1 MSKKT
6 KLKDEFKIGFGIRL
20 NDLRFQNILHNYKMT
35 NDSSINPSYKVIADH
50 LRSSSF
56 LIADGVMPS
65 NEGRGYVLR
74 RIMRRAMR
82 HIHKLGSDKPV
93 MYKLAPVLIAQ
104 MGESY
109 PELVRAK
116 DTIIDTLKTEE
127 ERFRKTLGRGME
139 MLEEELSKAKKGEK
153 FSGLAAF
160 KLYDTYGFPLD
171 LTEDILREKN
181 LEVDLADFDSQME
194 QQKKRGKENW
204 SGSGEAKDS
213 EIYFNLK
220 NKCPNTKFLGYE
232 STKSTAKI
240 LAILKD
246 KKEVQE
252 IKNGDKNIEIILDQT
267 PFYATSGGQKG
278 DDGNFILV
286 NEYQENQLIN
296 HNNLKNIIDIF
307 ETKKMAGDLFIHCAS
322 EIRGSFKTGDIIIA
336 LVNNRSRQFRAINH
350 SATHLLHFALKQI
363 VGNHISQK
371 GSNVDGE
378 YFTFDFNHNKPL
390 SQLEIDQVEDLVNFY
405 IRQNSQIQTDI
416 LPLEEARNKGAM
428 ALFGEKYDDVV
439 RVLQMGQSV
448 ELCGGT
454 HAKATGN
461 IGILKII
468 SEKGIAAGIRR
479 IEAKTGFFALEY
491 CRLQERKLQALL
503 ESLKITGQFEE
514 VKFPHNQFHSA
525 KKGFDDL
532 SYFGEEASENE
543 VVSAAEI
550 SSMQE
555 IIAKTYQ
562 LGEAKMAEIK
572 ALQKEIDKLKKE
584 KLSLSNNFTVE
595 KIGEINLVHHFFEG
609 VGAKE
614 LKDLATEI
622 KQQKEYQQNSCIL
635 FFGFESDKLSCILA
649 ISQNLTEKLQANKI
663 ISQIAQI
670 IGGKGGGGKADLA
683 MCGGTNRNGIDD
695 AVQVLRD
702 VL

>member
-1 MSKKT
+1 
-6 KLKDEFKIGFGIRL
+6 
-20 NDLRFQNILHNYKMT
+20 MT
-35 NDSSINPSYKVIADH
+35 NNSSINPSYKVIADH

-82 HIHKLGSDKPV
+82 HIHKLGSDQPM
-93 MYKLAPVLIAQ
+93 MYKLVPVLISQ
-104 MGESY
+104 MGEFY
-109 PELVRAK
+109 PELVQAK

-127 ERFRKTLGRGME
+127 ERFRTTLGRGME
-139 MLEEELSKAKKGEK
+139 MLEEELLKAKKGEK
-153 FSGLAAF
+153 FSGAVAF

-171 LTEDILREKN
+171 LTQDILREKN
-181 LEVDLADFDSQME
+181 LEVDLEGFDFEMD
-194 QQKKRGKENW
+194 QQKKRAKESW

-213 EIYFNLK
+213 EVYFSLK
-220 NKCPNTKFLGYE
+220 AKCKNSKFVGYE
-232 STKSTAKI
+232 STKSAAKI

-246 KKEVQE
+246 GKEITEV
-252 IKNGDKNIEIILDQT
+252 KNGDKNVEIILDQT

-278 DDGNFILV
+278 DDGNFILST
-286 NEYQENQLIN
+286 EYQENQLIN
-296 HNNLKNIIDIF
+296 YTNLKNSIDIF
-307 ETKKMAGDLFIHCAS
+307 ETKKMAGDLFVHLAS
-322 EIRGSFKTGDIIIA
+322 EIRGNFKIGDQIIA
-336 LVNNRSRQFRAINH
+336 LVNNRNRQFRAINH

-371 GSNVDGE
+371 GSNVDSG

-405 IRQNSQIQTDI
+405 IRQNSQVQTEI
-416 LPLEEARNKGAM
+416 LPLTEARNKGAM

-439 RVLQMGQSV
+439 RVLQMGKSI

-491 CRLQERKLQALL
+491 SRLQERKLQALI
-503 ESLKITGQFEE
+503 EALKITGQSEE
-514 VKFPHNQFHSA
+514 IKFPQNQFHSA

-532 SYFGEEASENE
+532 YYFTEEATENA

-555 IIAKTYQ
+555 IITKIYQ
-562 LGEAKMAEIK
+562 LGEAKMLEIK

-584 KLSLSNNFTVE
+584 KLSANSNFTVE
-595 KIGEINLVHHFFEG
+595 KIGEINLVHHFFDG

-614 LKDLATEI
+614 LKDLITEI

-635 FFGFESDKLSCILA
+635 FFGFAEDKLSCILA
-649 ISQNLTEKLQANKI
+649 ISQNLTEKFPANKF
-663 ISQIAQI
+663 ISQIAEK
-670 IGGKGGGGKADLA
+670 IGGKGGGGKPDLA
-683 MCGGTNRNGIDD
+683 MCGGTDRNGIDN
-695 AVQVLRD
+695 AVQVIKDL
-702 VL
+702 LNNN

>member
-1 MSKKT
+1 
-6 KLKDEFKIGFGIRL
+6 
-20 NDLRFQNILHNYKMT
+20 MT
-35 NDSSINPSYKVIADH
+35 NNSSINPSYKVIADH

-93 MYKLAPVLIAQ
+93 MYKLVPILIKE
-104 MGESY
+104 MGEAY

-127 ERFRKTLGRGME
+127 ERFRTTLGRGME
-139 MLEEELSKAKKGEK
+139 MLEEELQKAEKAEK
-153 FSGLAAF
+153 FSGAVAF

-171 LTEDILREKN
+171 LTQDILREKN
-181 LEVDLADFDSQME
+181 LEVDLEAFDLEMD
-194 QQKKRGKENW
+194 QQKKRAKESW

-213 EIYFNLK
+213 EVYFSLK
-220 NKCPNTKFLGYE
+220 TKFGNSKFVGYE
-232 STKSTAKI
+232 STKSAAKI
-240 LAILKD
+240 LVILKNGI
-246 KKEVQE
+246 EVLE
-252 IKNGDKNIEIILDQT
+252 VKNGDKNVEIILDQT

-278 DDGNFILV
+278 DDGNLILAS
-286 NEYQENQLIN
+286 EYQENQLTN
-296 HNNLKNIIDIF
+296 YANLKNIIDIF
-307 ETKKMAGDLFIHCAS
+307 EAKKMAGDFFVHCAA
-322 EIRGSFKTGDIIIA
+322 EIRGNFKAGDKIMA
-336 LVNNRSRQFRAINH
+336 LVNNRTRQFRAINH

-371 GSNVDGE
+371 GSNVDSE

-390 SQLEIDQVEDLVNFY
+390 SQLEIDQIEDLVNFY
-405 IRQNSQIQTDI
+405 VRQNSPIQTEI

-439 RVLQMGQSV
+439 RVLQMGKSI

-491 CRLQERKLQALL
+491 SRLQERKLQALL
-503 ESLKITGQFEE
+503 ESLKITGQFDE
-514 VKFPHNQFHSA
+514 VKLSQNQFHSS

-532 SYFGEEASENE
+532 CYFAEEATENE
-543 VVSAAEI
+543 VVSSAEI
-550 SSMQE
+550 LSLQE

-562 LGEAKMAEIK
+562 LGETKMAEIK

-584 KLSLSNNFTVE
+584 KLSSNSNFTVE
-595 KIGEINLVHHFFEG
+595 KIGEINLVHHFFDG
-609 VGAKE
+609 VSAKE
-614 LKDLATEI
+614 LKDLITEI

-635 FFGFESDKLSCILA
+635 FFGFAEDKLSSVLA
-649 ISQNLTEKLQANKI
+649 ISQNLTNRFSANQL
-663 ISQIAQI
+663 ISQIAEK
-670 IGGKGGGGKADLA
+670 IGGKGGGGKPDLA
-683 MCGGTNRNGIDD
+683 MCGGTNRNGIDN